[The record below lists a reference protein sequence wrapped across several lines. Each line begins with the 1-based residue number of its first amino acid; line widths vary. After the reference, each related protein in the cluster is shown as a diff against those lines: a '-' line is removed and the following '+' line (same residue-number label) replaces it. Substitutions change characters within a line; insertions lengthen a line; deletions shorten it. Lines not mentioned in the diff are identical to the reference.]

1 MKLEEYVI
9 EIMNNGYA
17 YETSKG
23 IYFDTSKLKSYGELS
38 RIDLSK
44 QRAGARIEVDPEKR
58 NPLDFALWIKA
69 PKEHIMKWD
78 SKFGKCYP
86 GWHIECSA
94 MSREYLGD
102 VFDIHTGG
110 VDHIPVHHENEIAQA
125 KGATGKNPAHYWM
138 HVEFLLID
146 NGKMSKSLKNV
157 YLIDDLEKKGI
168 EPLAYRYLC
177 FTSHYRNKL
186 NFTWDSVESAQK
198 SLIRLRKLTKTHEFG
213 DNKIDEEKVKKY
225 ELDFIEAINDD
236 LNMPLAVSI
245 AWEVAKQEEK
255 SKQLFELLMKFD
267 KVLSLNLNEE
277 LESESEL
284 PEKIVKLLKERDE
297 ARKNKNFELSDM
309 IRDKIKEEG
318 YAVKDTK
325 EGQKVERL

>member
-1 MKLEEYVI
+1 M
-9 EIMNNGYA
+9 
-17 YETSKG
+17 
-23 IYFDTSKLKSYGELS
+23 
-38 RIDLSK
+38 
-44 QRAGARIEVDPEKR
+44 
-58 NPLDFALWIKA
+58 
-69 PKEHIMKWD
+69 
-78 SKFGKCYP
+78 
-86 GWHIECSA
+86 
-94 MSREYLGD
+94 
-102 VFDIHTGG
+102 
-110 VDHIPVHHENEIAQA
+110 
-125 KGATGKNPAHYWM
+125 
-138 HVEFLLID
+138 
-146 NGKMSKSLKNV
+146 
-157 YLIDDLEKKGI
+157 
-168 EPLAYRYLC
+168 
-177 FTSHYRNKL
+177 
-186 NFTWDSVESAQK
+186 ESAQK